1 MSNIIDFD
9 KYKEITRIE
18 GKQSIP
24 AEEEIEIEQIQADVK
39 EKYLALLNGVDK
51 SFEFQGTQE
60 QARAVETAASN
71 IIKSYE
77 AIVIE
82 SVSDIVGAKV
92 EAYLRQKY
100 CMQSV

>member
-9 KYKEITRIE
+9 KYKEITRL
-18 GKQSIP
+18 KDTRSIP
-24 AEEEIEIEQIQADVK
+24 SEDQEEIEKIQADIK
-39 EKYLALLNGVDK
+39 EKYLALLNGVNK

-60 QARAVETAASN
+60 QARAIEAAVSN

-77 AIVIE
+77 DIVVE
-82 SVSDIVGAKV
+82 SISDIVAAKV

-100 CMQSV
+100 C

>member
-9 KYKEITRIE
+9 KYKEITRL
-18 GKQSIP
+18 KDTRSIP
-24 AEEEIEIEQIQADVK
+24 SEDQEEIEKIQADIK
-39 EKYLALLNGVDK
+39 EKYLALINGVNK

-60 QARAVETAASN
+60 QARAIEAAVSN

-77 AIVIE
+77 DIVVE
-82 SVSDIVGAKV
+82 SISDIVAAKV

-100 CMQSV
+100 C

>member
-1 MSNIIDFD
+1 MSNVIDFD
-9 KYKEITRIE
+9 KYKEITRL
-18 GKQSIP
+18 KDTQSIP
-24 AEEEIEIEQIQADVK
+24 SEDQVEIEKIQADVK

-60 QARAVETAASN
+60 QTRAIEAAVSN

-77 AIVIE
+77 GIVVE
-82 SVSDIVGAKV
+82 SISDIVAAKV

-100 CMQSV
+100 C

>member
-9 KYKEITRIE
+9 KYKEITRL
-18 GKQSIP
+18 KDTRSIP
-24 AEEEIEIEQIQADVK
+24 SEDQEEIEKIQADIK
-39 EKYLALLNGVDK
+39 EKYQALLNGVNK

-60 QARAVETAASN
+60 QARAIEAAVSN

-77 AIVIE
+77 DIVVE
-82 SVSDIVGAKV
+82 SISDIVAAKV

-100 CMQSV
+100 C

>member
-9 KYKEITRIE
+9 KYKEITRL
-18 GKQSIP
+18 KDTRSI
-24 AEEEIEIEQIQADVK
+24 ASEDQEEIEKIQADIK
-39 EKYLALLNGVDK
+39 EKYLALLNGVNK

-60 QARAVETAASN
+60 QARAIEAAVSN

-77 AIVIE
+77 DIVVE
-82 SVSDIVGAKV
+82 SISDIVAAKV

-100 CMQSV
+100 C

>member
-9 KYKEITRIE
+9 RYKEITRL
-18 GKQSIP
+18 KDTQSIP
-24 AEEEIEIEQIQADVK
+24 SEDQVEIEKIQADVK
-39 EKYLALLNGVDK
+39 EKYLALLNGVNK

-60 QARAVETAASN
+60 QARAVEAEVSN

-77 AIVIE
+77 DIVVE
-82 SVSDIVGAKV
+82 SISDIVAAKV

-100 CMQSV
+100 C